1 VVGAQ
6 LQHFR
11 ERAGLSQAALAERA
25 GVGLTTLKALEHGRR
40 VRPHPDTLTRLAEA
54 LGLHGEERAAL
65 VAPGRGVTAQPT
77 VPRHATPAVSGPVRQ
92 PSTPLIGRDAD
103 IAALTA
109 MLDPNRASARLMTL
123 TGPGG
128 VGKTRLAQA
137 VAASLTHVY
146 RDGVAFVELASVRD
160 PGLVPVTIAHVL
172 GLRES
177 SGRSAH
183 DLLLDKLLELQILLV
198 LDSFEH
204 ILGARPTVSELL
216 QCCPEAAVLVTSRAA
231 LRVQGERRFAVAP
244 LATPRAEADSAV
256 DDISTS
262 PAVQLFVA
270 RAQAASNGFTLTS
283 GIASTVASICRQL
296 DGLPLAIELAAARLQ
311 LLSLEALQRRL
322 ERRLPLLTR
331 GSADLPQRQQTL
343 RATLAWSHDLLDP
356 AAQALFR
363 RLAVFVRGATLEAL
377 EAVCAGAD
385 LRAQQVLDGL
395 QLLADN
401 SLVRRLDGSDD
412 EPRFGMLDTIREYA
426 HEELVASGELE
437 AVRARHAEFYS
448 RLAEPPDAA
457 AGSIW
462 LWAQSPVLSDQ
473 VLNLLEAE
481 LDNATAALEWWL
493 ITSRV
498 TEGLRLAVALN
509 WVWSRRGHYATGRR
523 WLETMLELAERVAPS
538 TAFRAERAVALTE
551 VGTLASRQGDPVQT
565 LAFFRRSLS
574 VWREL
579 GHAPGLAMALATLG
593 QAEWAAG
600 DTAQAVALLDEA
612 LSLGRAANVPHTVAI
627 SLRNLGL
634 VARSLGDYERAEDL
648 FGQAGA
654 QALPPGWYR
663 GYSLARSVS
672 CLGRV
677 AFLRNDMPRA
687 RECFRQAFE
696 VIRESG
702 VTGQALAD
710 CLDWQAALEAKQGEV
725 LRAVRLFGAADQH
738 WRASGAQR
746 YLPDEAAYES
756 DLALARVDSEERAF
770 AAAWAE
776 GAAMQPV
783 QAVAYA
789 LRELDEAAMLAAL

>member
-1 VVGAQ
+1 
-6 LQHFR
+6 
-11 ERAGLSQAALAERA
+11 
-25 GVGLTTLKALEHGRR
+25 VGLTTLKALERGRR
-40 VRPHPDTLTRLAEA
+40 VRPHPDTLMRLAEA
-54 LGLHGEERAAL
+54 LGLYGEERAAL
-65 VAPGRGVTAQPT
+65 VELDRSASAPPTA
-77 VPRHATPAVSGPVRQ
+77 PRRASPPVSGLVWQ
-92 PSTPLIGRDAD
+92 PSARLIGRDAD
-103 IAALTA
+103 IAATTA
-109 MLDPNRASARLMTL
+109 MLDPARASARLVTL

-128 VGKTRLAQA
+128 VGKTRLALA
-137 VAASLTHVY
+137 VAASLTHLY
-146 RDGVAFVELASVRD
+146 GDGVAFVELAPLRD
-160 PGLVPVTIAHVL
+160 PGLVPATIAHVL

-183 DLLLDKLLELQILLV
+183 DLLLEKLQELQILLV

-204 ILGARPTVSELL
+204 LLGARPMVTELL
-216 QCCPEAAVLVTSRAA
+216 QCCPELAVLVTSRAA

-244 LATPRAEADSAV
+244 LATPRGEADAAF
-256 DDISTS
+256 DEISTS

-270 RAQAASNGFTLTS
+270 RAQAAANGFTLTNS
-283 GIASTVASICRQL
+283 IASTVANICRQL

-311 LLSLEALQRRL
+311 FLSPEALLRRL
-322 ERRLPLLTR
+322 ERRLPLLSR
-331 GSADLPQRQQTL
+331 GPADLPQRQQTL

-356 AAQALFR
+356 AARSLFR
-363 RLAVFVRGATLEAL
+363 RLAVFVGGSTLEAL

-385 LRAQQVLDGL
+385 LPAP
-395 QLLADN
+395 QLLDSVQLLVDN
-401 SLVRRLDGSDD
+401 SLLRRVEAPDD
-412 EPRFGMLDTIREYA
+412 EPRFGMLDTIREFA
-426 HEELVASGELE
+426 NEELVASGEFD
-437 AVRARHAEFYS
+437 AIRARHAEFYS

-462 LWAQSPVLSDQ
+462 LWAQSPVLNDQ
-473 VLNLLEAE
+473 LLDSLEAE

-493 ITSRV
+493 STSRA

-509 WVWSRRGHYATGRR
+509 WVWSRRGQYATGRR

-551 VGTLASRQGDPVQT
+551 VGTLASRQGDPAQT
-565 LAFFRRSLS
+565 LAFFRRSLGM
-574 VWREL
+574 WREL

-600 DTAQAVALLDEA
+600 DAAQAIALLEEA
-612 LSLGRAANVPHTVAI
+612 LSLSRAANVPHTIAI

-648 FGQAGA
+648 FGQAA
-654 QALPPGWYR
+654 ALALPAGWYR

-687 RECFRQAFE
+687 GACFRRAFE

-702 VTGQALAD
+702 VTGQALAE
-710 CLDWQAALEAKQGEV
+710 CLDWQAALETRQGEI
-725 LRAVRLFGAADQH
+725 LRAVRLFGAADHH

-746 YLPDEAAYES
+746 YLPDAAAYED
-756 DLALARVDSEERAF
+756 DLALARGESEEREF
-770 AAAWAE
+770 ASAWAE
-776 GAAMQPV
+776 GAAMQPERAIV
-783 QAVAYA
+783 YA
-789 LRELDEAAMLAAL
+789 LRELDEAATLAAL